1 MVALTERYSS
11 DEFAVLAFPCNQ
23 FGGQEPGTPDE
34 ILAFAGKYGATFPM
48 FEKVDV
54 NGPNTHPLFKH
65 LKSKKGE
72 EGLGSLLGNDIKW
85 NFAKF
90 LVGQDGEVLSRYA
103 PTTSP
108 EDIEDDIKAA
118 LKSSI
123 AA

>member
-54 NGPNTHPLFKH
+54 NGPNTCVKWHSNPRALRSPS
-65 LKSKKGE
+65 LSRLEEKGSFTFLRNARSNPIPAQAPALQAPQVE
-72 EGLGSLLGNDIKW
+72 EGRGGRDQN
-85 NFAKF
+85 
-90 LVGQDGEVLSRYA
+90 
-103 PTTSP
+103 
-108 EDIEDDIKAA
+108 
-118 LKSSI
+118 
-123 AA
+123 

>member
-54 NGPNTHPLFKH
+54 NGPNTCVRCTLIRAPCALRA
-65 LKSKKGE
+65 SADSRKK
-72 EGLGSLLGNDIKW
+72 
-85 NFAKF
+85 
-90 LVGQDGEVLSRYA
+90 VPSRF
-103 PTTSP
+103 
-108 EDIEDDIKAA
+108 
-118 LKSSI
+118 
-123 AA
+123 